1 MKIFLVAGCESR
13 IRNQRAR
20 GSHGVARVRFTSL
33 HRIASREYILFET
46 TATGFDG
53 THYPMMRVGISC
65 ETRTKIYTYRNY
77 VRLRAMSERPRVTV
91 STSPDEQ
98 FTTVSNVEAPGS
110 EGSVAE
116 WLSGLNQLFWCES
129 RNRCQLA
136 T

>member
-65 ETRTKIYTYRNY
+65 ETRTKIFLARMYIIYDTNY
-77 VRLRAMSERPRVTV
+77 VRLRAMSERPRVND
-91 STSPDEQ
+91 SQ
-98 FTTVSNVEAPGS
+98 LTTANNYS
-110 EGSVAE
+110 
-116 WLSGLNQLFWCES
+116 
-129 RNRCQLA
+129 
-136 T
+136 